1 MSPKRI
7 DTHFHFV
14 PESFAQA
21 IAATGSNPSGP
32 WDLPK
37 WSLESAITAMDILGT
52 SKGILSATTPG
63 PGIAGYGDAGRTLAR
78 EMNKE
83 TLAVVQKNPKRFG
96 WFASLPDWTDVQG
109 TLDEIEWAF
118 NVAKADGVV
127 IMSLY
132 NNLRV
137 VLEIASTELTG
148 KFRLLGHPSFQPIW
162 AKLDEFKAVVFVHPT
177 SIDMCVFPWH

>member
-1 MSPKRI
+1 MSPKRV

-37 WSLESAITAMDILGT
+37 WSLESAIAAMDMLGT

-132 NNLRV
+132 NNL
-137 VLEIASTELTG
+137 
-148 KFRLLGHPSFQPIW
+148 
-162 AKLDEFKAVVFVHPT
+162 
-177 SIDMCVFPWH
+177 